1 MESTRRTENRL
12 FPLLLITL
20 AGAWVSG
27 QSGAA
32 HASVVRKNNPVD
44 IGHGTAPQVQA
55 GNEATSHEPGMVYV
69 DTLQP
74 GQAPVESADQP
85 LARSDA
91 NSHKAHEQL
100 MAKRTQ
106 GKIDVY
112 FMGDSITRRW
122 GTSDPQYADLL
133 RNWNENFKG
142 WNAADFGWGA
152 DKTQNM
158 LWRLQQGE
166 LDGVNPKVIVLM
178 AGTNNIGNVSP
189 TDDTDVRAAQ
199 TVRGVAAV
207 LKELRA
213 RAPKATIVL
222 MGITPRSDNIRVMP
236 IIDAANR
243 GIARLANGHR
253 IRYLNINARLT
264 DAHGL
269 LLPGM
274 TKDGLHLTAKGY
286 QLWADA
292 LKPILLERLGPK
304 AQDDR
309 APPPSGDPSAANQ
322 DR

>member
-1 MESTRRTENRL
+1 MRTENQL
-12 FPLLLITL
+12 ASLLLIPL
-20 AGAWVSG
+20 AVAWAYGPGA
-27 QSGAA
+27 AA
-32 HASVVRKNNPVD
+32 HASTIQKN
-44 IGHGTAPQVQA
+44 TSVQID
-55 GNEATSHEPGMVYV
+55 HEH
-69 DTLQP
+69 
-74 GQAPVESADQP
+74 ADQP
-85 LARSDA
+85 MARTDA
-91 NSHKAHEQL
+91 NSLKAHQQL
-100 MAKRTQ
+100 LAKRTQ

-122 GTSDPQYADLL
+122 GASDRQYADLL

-158 LWRLQQGE
+158 LWRLEQGE

-189 TDDTDVRAAQ
+189 ADDTDSRAAE

-207 LKELRA
+207 LKALHA
-213 RAPKATIVL
+213 RAPYATVVL
-222 MGITPRSDNIRVMP
+222 MGITPRNDNIEVMP

-243 GIARLANGHR
+243 GIAKLADGGR
-253 IRYLNINARLT
+253 TRYLNINARLA
-264 DAHGL
+264 DSQGA

-274 TKDGLHLTAKGY
+274 TQDGLHLSVKGY

-292 LKPILLERLGPK
+292 LKPILVERLGPK

-309 APPPSGDPSAANQ
+309 APPPTGDPSAAK
-322 DR
+322 

>member
-1 MESTRRTENRL
+1 MIRL
-12 FPLLLITL
+12 TSLLLISL
-20 AGAWVSG
+20 VIAGVYGSG
-27 QSGAA
+27 GAA
-32 HASVVRKNNPVD
+32 RASP
-44 IGHGTAPQVQA
+44 
-55 GNEATSHEPGMVYV
+55 S
-69 DTLQP
+69 QP
-74 GQAPVESADQP
+74 IEHADQP
-85 LARSDA
+85 MARTDA
-91 NSHKAHEQL
+91 NSLKAHEQL

-122 GTSDPQYADLL
+122 GTSDRQYADLL
-133 RNWNENFKG
+133 SNWNANFKG

-158 LWRLQQGE
+158 LWRLEQGE

-189 TDDTDVRAAQ
+189 ADDVDARAAD

-207 LKELRA
+207 LKVLRA

-222 MGITPRSDNIRVMP
+222 MGITPRNDNIKVMP
-236 IIDAANR
+236 IVDAADR
-243 GIARLANGHR
+243 SIAKLADGQR
-253 IRYLNINARLT
+253 IRYLNINAQLADR
-264 DAHGL
+264 DGV

-286 QLWADA
+286 QLWANA

-304 AQDDR
+304 ALEDR
-309 APPPSGDPSAANQ
+309 APPPTGDPSAAK
-322 DR
+322 